1 MMKSSPFVVY
11 QPKSLPEAVQL
22 STKHGEEAKIIAGGQ
37 TLVPMLAMRI
47 ATPAILIDINEV
59 QELQSIVEND
69 TLIEVGA
76 AVSQARLEDYLSST
90 KVHPLLSSMMP
101 WIAHR
106 PIRNRGTVGGSIAH
120 ADPSAELV
128 LALSVLKG
136 WVILAN
142 SRQQRK
148 VSAEEFFLGA
158 LQTDRQMDEILVKVV
173 FPKLDKNAQFGF
185 VEYGYRHGDFAV
197 VSVAMMKI
205 NQEWTFAYGGINDT
219 PQVFT
224 QRLANYQDAFA
235 YVAHLAN
242 TVDVREDPTA
252 SSDLRRHL
260 MQSQSE
266 LLIRQIES
274 GKE

>member
-1 MMKSSPFVVY
+1 
-11 QPKSLPEAVQL
+11 
-22 STKHGEEAKIIAGGQ
+22 
-37 TLVPMLAMRI
+37 MRI

-59 QELQSIVEND
+59 HELHSIVEND
-69 TLIEVGA
+69 KLIKVGS
-76 AVSQARLEDYLSST
+76 AVTQSRLEDYLSST
-90 KVHPLLSSMMP
+90 NAHPLLSKMMP

-128 LALSVLKG
+128 LALSILKG

-148 VSAEEFFLGA
+148 VSAQDFFLGA

-197 VSVAMMKI
+197 VSVAMMKT
-205 NQEWTFAYGGINDT
+205 NQDWTFAYGGINDT

-224 QRLANYQDAFA
+224 ERLASSQDAIA
-235 YVAHLAN
+235 YVSHLAN

-260 MQSQSE
+260 MQGQSE

>member
-1 MMKSSPFVVY
+1 MKSAPFIVY
-11 QPKSLPEAVQL
+11 QPKSLHDAVQL
-22 STKHGEEAKIIAGGQ
+22 SAKHGEEAKIIAGGQ

-59 QELQSIVEND
+59 HELHSIVEND
-69 TLIEVGA
+69 KLIKVGS
-76 AVSQARLEDYLSST
+76 AVTQSRLEDYLSST
-90 KVHPLLSSMMP
+90 NAHPLLSKMMP

-128 LALSVLKG
+128 LALSILKG

-148 VSAEEFFLGA
+148 VSAQDFCLGA

-197 VSVAMMKI
+197 VSVAMMKT
-205 NQEWTFAYGGINDT
+205 NQDWTFAYGGINDT

-224 QRLANYQDAFA
+224 ERLASSQDAIA
-235 YVAHLAN
+235 YVSHLAN

-260 MQSQSE
+260 MQGQSE